1 MKIEQDEIIS
11 EVNKFIA
18 EKKAQSPEDRHK
30 FVFDNLS
37 EWGIGII
44 TTLFAKATPQFIVT
58 LCQDW
63 NTFQTRYNIAN
74 ENEPDQEMEEETKA
88 EQEEIQKKYLE
99 GADKARVQYQYARSC
114 KFIDINAADS
124 LATTADSLKS
134 QFQPKVIVV
143 NHEKRLGIDVSC
155 SNLAI
160 KYNLIYISVYQLI
173 GQHIQNETA
182 WGKKLIETK
191 RDRDINLSSQVRDEF
206 NEAEFSPAHYN
217 NEVVME
223 LIRYTVR

>member
-1 MKIEQDEIIS
+1 
-11 EVNKFIA
+11 
-18 EKKAQSPEDRHK
+18 
-30 FVFDNLS
+30 
-37 EWGIGII
+37 
-44 TTLFAKATPQFIVT
+44 
-58 LCQDW
+58 
-63 NTFQTRYNIAN
+63 
-74 ENEPDQEMEEETKA
+74 MEEETKA
-88 EQEEIQKKYLE
+88 EQEEIQKKYLV
-99 GADKARVQYQYARSC
+99 GADKTRLQFQYARSC
-114 KFIDINAADS
+114 KFIDVNAKDS
-124 LATTADSLKS
+124 IQSTAESLKS

-173 GQHIQNETA
+173 GQHIQNETS

-217 NEVVME
+217 NDVVIQ
-223 LIRYTVR
+223 LIRHTVR